1 MSLDAFYISRIV
13 FGLFVFVDSLIH
25 KSNTSLNVIA
35 HEVLKEILFLNSF
48 SSFIASFF
56 NHTISIDNVYL
67 DKT

>member
-56 NHTISIDNVYL
+56 
-67 DKT
+67 